1 MQLAQIRRFVPLAAL
16 LAALVLA
23 GTAQVASAVA
33 PVKPDRPIGADD
45 PVAKPKPPQGPI
57 PPGWPGPVD
66 QCSQLPDEDFGKPWY
81 ANEAKATANR
91 RAAGRWLRGHPK
103 ARKALAGRWFSISS
117 RHGAY
122 HLAFTRNA
130 AAYQEALRK
139 VVPHP
144 DRLCARP
151 ALYSSA
157 ELAAAQRRVERDWDR
172 LARRGVLLNELGVDI
187 PDNTL
192 VVGIDRSSRGDAAQ
206 VLRRRYAGRVAMRV
220 EFVEPA
226 TALDD
231 QARAGQHHS

>member
-1 MQLAQIRRFVPLAAL
+1 MQLVQIKRVVPLAL
-16 LAALVLA
+16 LVAALVLA
-23 GTAQVASAVA
+23 GASARSPVASAL
-33 PVKPDRPIGADD
+33 DG
-45 PVAKPKPPQGPI
+45 PKPQA
-57 PPGWPGPVD
+57 PPPVD
-66 QCSQLPDEDFGKPWY
+66 QCGLADDDDFGKGY
-81 ANEAKATANR
+81 FANEAKAEAVR
-91 RAAGRWLRGHPK
+91 KAAERWLRRHPK
-103 ARKALAGRWFSISS
+103 ARKALAGRWFSVSS

-130 AAYQEALRK
+130 AAYQKALRK

-144 DRLCARP
+144 QRLCVRP
-151 ALYSSA
+151 ALYTSA

-172 LARRGVLLNELGVDI
+172 LARRGVILNDVSVDI

-226 TALDD
+226 IAFD
-231 QARAGQHHS
+231 QAGPTGQHHP